1 MLFSLKLSTEAK
13 ETITYLE
20 QNQPKKYRKVI
31 KTLAFMETNL
41 RHQSLNTHKYLDLFG
56 QNGGGNF

>member
-1 MLFSLKLSTEAK
+1 MLFSLKFSTEAK

-31 KTLAFMETNL
+31 KTLA
-41 RHQSLNTHKYLDLFG
+41 LNGNKFTSSKFKYP
-56 QNGGGNF
+56 